1 MSPAMQ
7 SRSFYNQPDAIGLAA
22 LSRAFTPVNKTALR
36 RLRELNRPF
45 IWLEHFAAPSPARTK
60 LNQIG
65 LNHGQAQ
72 SLRLHQPKH
81 SLIYLSAML
90 RLRNVQVNN
99 LNGVDLDIPSG
110 QLLLFCGVSGS
121 GKSSLAFDTIYAE
134 GQRRYIECLSPKIR
148 QFVTQLDKPA
158 ADLLEGVPPAIA
170 VKAFRGTPDRKS
182 TVGGATEISEHL
194 RVLFSEAAYVECVAC
209 HQPVQKD
216 SPESVAIELS
226 KLPERT
232 RYQITFATDST
243 LDFATALMSARSN
256 GFARA
261 IAGNQTLDLSAPA
274 QAQLSDDS
282 SVDDI
287 QIVVDR
293 LAAGQSDANRLR
305 ESLEIAFQQGQGS
318 CEVLIAADTDDRS
331 HTPATRTV
339 DGKRWRRQRFTMTLE
354 CGSCGSTFPSARPQI
369 FNHNH
374 RLGRC
379 ETCDGHGFL
388 DKHDRETCQACAGT
402 RLIGDSLAFL
412 INNQNIAE
420 LNQMPIE
427 KLCGWFDQLELE
439 TSNQKSTK
447 WIRNQIETR
456 LDYLRQVGLGYLTL
470 DRSLRSLSAG
480 EAQRVS
486 LTSCLSSTLVNT
498 LYVLDEPSVGLH
510 ASDSLNLV
518 AAIKRLHERQNT
530 VVVVDHDPDI
540 IKSVSRVVEIGPGA
554 GNDGGEVVFDGSP
567 EQMIESGE
575 TITADFLA
583 ERRGMGCNQENRRQ
597 PRSRLTLRG
606 ASGHNLKNID
616 VEFPL
621 GCLTVVS
628 GVSGSGKSS
637 LVTGTLHGAVCKRK
651 EISCDPPLPY
661 SSVTGDGR
669 FDEIVLIDR
678 SPIGR
683 SARSNPVT
691 YVKAFDDIR
700 RCFAETIDARTRNLN
715 VSKFS
720 FNASGGRCEKCE
732 GAGRLT
738 TDMQF
743 MPDVSVTCD
752 HCHGT
757 RYRSEV
763 LEVKYR
769 GRNIADVLNLTVR
782 SAFAFFRGQPKV
794 QAKLKSLIDVGL
806 DYIRLGQ
813 PANTLSSGESQRLK
827 LGYYLNS
834 SKSKRALFLMDEPST
849 GLHMA
854 DVTRLLDC
862 FDMLLTVGHSMIVI
876 EHNLRIIQ
884 SADWLIDLGPGP
896 ADQGGQVVA
905 AGTPEQVAACAESI
919 TAKHMDLIEP

>member
-1 MSPAMQ
+1 
-7 SRSFYNQPDAIGLAA
+7 
-22 LSRAFTPVNKTALR
+22 
-36 RLRELNRPF
+36 
-45 IWLEHFAAPSPARTK
+45 
-60 LNQIG
+60 
-65 LNHGQAQ
+65 
-72 SLRLHQPKH
+72 
-81 SLIYLSAML
+81 ML

-148 QFVTQLDKPA
+148 QFVTQLDKPT
-158 ADLLEGVPPAIA
+158 ADLIEGVPPAIA

-182 TVGGATEISEHL
+182 TVGGASEIAEHL
-194 RVLFSEAAYVECVAC
+194 RVLFSEAAYVKCPAC
-209 HQPVQKD
+209 QQPVQKD
-216 SPESVAIELS
+216 SPESVASELA

-232 RYQITFATDST
+232 RYQITFAPDST
-243 LDFATALMSARSN
+243 VDFATALMSARSN

-261 IAGNQTLDLSAPA
+261 IAGNQTLDLSNPS

-282 SVDDI
+282 SIDDI
-287 QIVVDR
+287 LIVVDR

-305 ESLEIAFQQGQGS
+305 ESVEIAFQQGQGS
-318 CEVLIAADTDDRS
+318 CEVLIAADTQQSNDA
-331 HTPATRTV
+331 PATRLV
-339 DGKRWRRQRFTMTLE
+339 DGKHWRRQRFSMTLA
-354 CGSCGSTFPSARPQI
+354 CGSCSATFPTARPQI

-374 RLGRC
+374 RLGQC
-379 ETCDGHGFL
+379 ETCSGHGFT
-388 DKHDRETCQACAGT
+388 DKHDRDACPTCDGT
-402 RLIGDSLAFL
+402 RLNKESLAFL
-412 INNQNIAE
+412 IHDQNVAQ
-420 LNQMPIE
+420 LNQTPIE
-427 KLCGWFDQLELE
+427 KLSVWFGQIELE
-439 TSNQKSTK
+439 TSNQQSTK
-447 WIRNQIETR
+447 WVRNQIKTR

-470 DRSLRSLSAG
+470 DRPLRSLSAG

-510 ASDSLNLV
+510 ANDSLHLV
-518 AAIKRLHERQNT
+518 DAIQRLHRRQNT

-540 IKSVSRVVEIGPGA
+540 IKSVSRIVEIGPGA
-554 GNDGGEVVFDGSP
+554 GNDGGEIVFDGSP
-567 EQMIESGE
+567 ESMIESAE

-583 ERRGMGCNQENRRQ
+583 QRRGMGCNQENRRQ
-597 PRSRLTLRG
+597 PRGSLTLRG
-606 ASGHNLKNID
+606 ATGHNLKNID

-637 LVTGTLHGAVCKRK
+637 LVTGTLYGAVCHQK
-651 EISCDPPLPY
+651 EVSCDPPLPFT
-661 SSVTGDGR
+661 SVTGDGR
-669 FDEIVLIDR
+669 FDEIVMIDR

-700 RCFAETIDARTRNLN
+700 RCFADTVDAKARNLN

-720 FNASGGRCEKCE
+720 FNAAGGRCDKCE
-732 GAGRLT
+732 GAGQLT

-743 MPDVSVTCD
+743 MPDVRITCD

-757 RYRSEV
+757 RFRSEV

-834 SKSKRALFLMDEPST
+834 SKSKRALFLMDEPTT

-854 DVTRLLDC
+854 DVTKLLDC
-862 FDMLLTVGHSMIVI
+862 FDMLLTIGHSMIVI

-896 ADQGGQVVA
+896 ADRGGQVVV
-905 AGTPEQVAACAESI
+905 AGTPEQVAICPESI
-919 TAKHMDLIEP
+919 TAKHMHLIEN